1 MEGSRNEGEAMPIFN
16 GLVIGEKEI
25 SFRDE
30 AIVQFLNPINED
42 GMYMSA
48 KVALQNSDIY
58 SAVNQLS
65 SDLATVKIIADN
77 NRTRN
82 IIQNPCGNTN
92 AHAFWQAIFAQLLLG
107 GEAFAYRWRNV
118 NGLDV
123 RLEYLRPSQVSVME
137 ISKDELVYNISFD
150 DVNIGVKEAVPVS
163 DVLHFRLMSIDGGKT
178 GLSPLYAL
186 TSELNIKKSSNRLT
200 KNALTQSVMSPG
212 VLKVTKG
219 GLLDANQKATRSREF
234 VKQVRASNNGPIV
247 IDDLEEYKPLEVK
260 SNVAQLLSQTDW
272 TGKQIAKVYGIPDSY
287 LNGQGDQQSSLD
299 QIKGMYLSALNRY
312 SQDIVSE
319 LRMKFR
325 GNIRIDLRPVI
336 DPLGD
341 SYATTLFGFTKNKGL
356 AGNQATWL
364 LQEYGYLPE
373 NLPEPEYT
381 KTMKGGEMNGEDSD

>member
-1 MEGSRNEGEAMPIFN
+1 MPIFN
-16 GLVIGEKEI
+16 GLVIGNKKI

-30 AIVQFLNPINED
+30 EIVNFLTPLNED
-42 GMYMSA
+42 TTYVSA
-48 KVALQNSDIY
+48 RVALQNSDIY

-65 SDLATVKIIADN
+65 SDLATMKIIAGN
-77 NRTRN
+77 SRTRN

-123 RLEYLRPSQVSVME
+123 RLEYLRPSQVSVM
-137 ISKDELVYNISFD
+137 KVLNDELVYNISFD
-150 DVNIGVKEAVPVS
+150 DINIGTKEALPSS

-186 TSELNIKKSSNRLT
+186 STELRIKKSSNRLT
-200 KNALTQSVMSPG
+200 KNALNQSVMSPG
-212 VLKVTKG
+212 VLKVAKG
-219 GLLDANQKATRSREF
+219 GLLDADQKAARSRAF
-234 VKQVRASNNGPIV
+234 VKQVREASNGPIV
-247 IDDLEEYKPLEVK
+247 IDDLEEYTPLEVK
-260 SNVAQLLSQTDW
+260 SNIAQLLNQTDW

-312 SQDIVSE
+312 SQDILSE

-325 GNIRIDLRPVI
+325 GDIRADLRPSV

-341 SYATTLFGFTKNKGL
+341 SYASTIFGFTKNNGL
-356 AGNQATWL
+356 AGNQAAWI

-373 NLPEPEYT
+373 KLPEPKYV
-381 KTMKGGEMNGEDSD
+381 KLLKGGEQNGEDSN